1 MKPFESIGE
10 SLAGRLSLES
20 YPAQGFPSW
29 KVSHL
34 LKHLESAVGGPKRR
48 RIGKSTPNEL
58 VVIGVKIGRADL
70 EALERLRRVALRGA
84 ESHLLSSVRGVARGK

>member
-1 MKPFESIGE
+1 MATLKPFESIWE

-34 LKHLESAVGGPKRR
+34 LKHLEGAVGGPKRK
-48 RIGKSTPNEL
+48 RIGKPMLNEL
-58 VVIGVKIGRADL
+58 VVIGVKISRADL
-70 EALERLRRVALRGA
+70 DALEQLRRVVLRGA
-84 ESHLLSSVRGVARGK
+84 ESHVLPSVRRMV